1 MQKHR
6 NIKNLCNLRN
16 LWETKNIETMKKTYI
31 APACEIVKLNAA
43 DIIATSF
50 NAPNDYMPDG
60 GDDNSFSRD
69 GDFFDF
75 EEW

>member
-1 MQKHR
+1 
-6 NIKNLCNLRN
+6 
-16 LWETKNIETMKKTYI
+16 MKKTYI

-50 NAPNDYMPDG
+50 GTPHDLMPEG